1 MLRNILSKAVLA
13 VSGLML
19 VAAAPASYSQ
29 EKDPV
34 RIGLL
39 TSRTGVWAE
48 MGEEVARGIMF
59 AVDQANTSGG
69 VDGRRIEVR
78 DGDDEGNPDAGR
90 RAAEKLAR
98 EGYNLIVGP
107 LGSAVSLAIVPNLRR
122 WDAAYFAGIS
132 KTDKLTGDTCQA
144 RSFRTVQS
152 DSMDIAMINAWAEN
166 LEGENF
172 AIIAADYAWGRDSAT
187 SFKAAVEGLGK
198 SVAATLY
205 VPLGNKDYA
214 PYISQLLAAN
224 VDAIW
229 SAVPARDGI
238 AFLKQAEEFGLI
250 KQTPIIGHAML
261 SDFIVRATGA
271 AQEGMIGTLGY
282 GPDIDTP
289 VNNAF
294 VEAWQEKY
302 NRLPTETEGLGYNTA
317 LVMLE
322 GVRLA
327 GSPKPADVS
336 KALSGATVE
345 TVFGPLVMRAED
357 HQLMM
362 PNFIARIV
370 NDNGVMRPVVEQEYG
385 PEYIPEPSSLC
396 KK

>member
-187 SFKAAVEGLGK
+187 SFKAAVEGL
-198 SVAATLY
+198 
-205 VPLGNKDYA
+205 
-214 PYISQLLAAN
+214 
-224 VDAIW
+224 
-229 SAVPARDGI
+229 
-238 AFLKQAEEFGLI
+238 
-250 KQTPIIGHAML
+250 
-261 SDFIVRATGA
+261 
-271 AQEGMIGTLGY
+271 
-282 GPDIDTP
+282 
-289 VNNAF
+289 
-294 VEAWQEKY
+294 
-302 NRLPTETEGLGYNTA
+302 
-317 LVMLE
+317 
-322 GVRLA
+322 
-327 GSPKPADVS
+327 
-336 KALSGATVE
+336 
-345 TVFGPLVMRAED
+345 
-357 HQLMM
+357 
-362 PNFIARIV
+362 
-370 NDNGVMRPVVEQEYG
+370 
-385 PEYIPEPSSLC
+385 
-396 KK
+396 